1 MKTSVAASPSTSARQ
16 SGMTL
21 DYIGSNL
28 RQQVQH
34 RLECGAVGEDIRRHA
49 CKSRIS
55 ADKFRTKSDDA
66 GQYEVTSPPTMSAQV
81 LWSNSGC
88 RHVQPHLQGSHRR
101 KQEHS

>member
-1 MKTSVAASPSTSARQ
+1 MEVQWVKTSVAASPSTSARQ
-16 SGMTL
+16 SVMML

-55 ADKFRTKSDDA
+55 TVKFRTKSDF
-66 GQYEVTSPPTMSAQV
+66 SPHPLSARASTM
-81 LWSNSGC
+81 
-88 RHVQPHLQGSHRR
+88 
-101 KQEHS
+101 